1 MIRMITTFL
10 KTMIARNKELIL
22 SQILAVKG
30 LMRLLMKNRNTG
42 EKWTKD
48 EVREIRVHLRH
59 IAMLVPALIIF
70 MLPGGSLLLPLLAEV
85 LDRRKKIRRPPAV
98 PDKSSPDT

>member
-1 MIRMITTFL
+1 MIEMITTFL

-22 SQILAVKG
+22 SQVLAAKG

-42 EKWTKD
+42 EKWTRD
-48 EVREIRVHLRH
+48 EIREIRAHLRH
-59 IAMLVPALIIF
+59 IAMLVPGLIIF

-98 PDKSSPDT
+98 PDHSSPDT

>member
-1 MIRMITTFL
+1 MIKRFL
-10 KTMIARNKELIL
+10 KRLIDKNKEFIL
-22 SQILAVKG
+22 SQVLAVKD

-42 EKWTKD
+42 EKWTR
-48 EVREIRVHLRH
+48 EEIHEIRAHLRH

-70 MLPGGSLLLPLLAEV
+70 LLPGGSLLLPLLADV